1 MIDRK
6 SSIVV
11 FKVYFQRCCSKC
23 CWWKNTQQRRAKRNT
38 RKGIKIEE
46 ILPNNFEVQL
56 SKICEETTH
65 NGFDKNEFTKQ
76 FKIENNVSLFDFR
89 QVKELEYAL
98 NLLKE
103 GGRIKVVSK
112 KMLQK

>member
-1 MIDRK
+1 MP
-6 SSIVV
+6 
-11 FKVYFQRCCSKC
+11 
-23 CWWKNTQQRRAKRNT
+23 
-38 RKGIKIEE
+38 KIEE
-46 ILPNNFEVQL
+46 ILSNNFEVQPN
-56 SKICEETTH
+56 KIDEKTTH

-76 FKIENNVSLFDFR
+76 FKKENNISLVDFR

-112 KMLQK
+112 KIQDKALYFFLCS